1 MGLKGGYPVKKYIWR
16 TDKSYD
22 EIVKLFRLRTWTGF
36 SKYELAEWNRRYPGR
51 YGLYSSIKGS
61 RLTVTI
67 YEDVKGPWFNC
78 TKRYF
83 SGKIAEENGKAS
95 VSGRFKFSGF
105 FHAICVWIAVDLFTG
120 NYLCP
125 EKHILT
131 FAFVFTFWLILG
143 LIGRFAYRKAEKR
156 LIAELDALFSSEA

>member
-1 MGLKGGYPVKKYIWR
+1 MKKYTWH

-22 EIVKLFRLRTWTGF
+22 EIVRLFSLKTWTGF
-36 SKYELAEWNRRYPGR
+36 SKYHLAEWNKCYPGK
-51 YGLYSSIKGS
+51 YGLYSNIKGS

-78 TKRYF
+78 NKRYF
-83 SGKIAEENGKAS
+83 GGKIIEENGKVI

-105 FHAICVWIAVDLFTG
+105 LHAVFVCIAVDLFTG
-120 NYLCP
+120 NYFCL

-131 FAFVFTFWLILG
+131 FAFVLAFWLMLG
-143 LIGRFAYRKAEKR
+143 LIGCIAYRKAEKH
-156 LIAELDALFSSEA
+156 LIEELDTLFLPEA